1 MKYVIDTCSL
11 RVFNSY
17 YPGRFPSIWEH
28 LQEAVDEGTI
38 LSVKEVK
45 RELSGLGVKPW
56 LNEWA
61 KENVAIF
68 HPPSEAEAEFIAD
81 MFKVTHYRRLIGQRQ
96 ALSGQPVAD
105 PYLIAA
111 AACNEYTVVSE
122 EEPKPNSAKIP
133 IVCKSYGVP
142 CINLDTFMGQMK
154 WSY

>member
-17 YPGRFPSIWEH
+17 YPERFPSIWAH
-28 LQEAVDEGTI
+28 LQEAVDDGDL

-56 LNEWA
+56 LGDWVKRNSG
-61 KENVAIF
+61 IF
-68 HPPSEAEAEFIAD
+68 HPPTEEEAEFIGEIFRVA
-81 MFKVTHYRRLIGQRQ
+81 HYRRLIGQRQ

-111 AACNEYTVVSE
+111 AKINGYTVVSE
-122 EEPKPNSAKIP
+122 EEAKPNSAKIP
-133 IVCKSYGVP
+133 IVCNHYGVA
-142 CINLDTFMGQMK
+142 CVNLDKFMGQMG